1 MICLMK
7 IIKTNLY
14 LSALKKLKIT
24 DAEEGVLI
32 SELAENPKKGDVIP
46 NSGGFRKIR
55 MAFGGRGKSKGA
67 RVIYFYV
74 VQVLDNADIIYLVMA
89 YSKNQ
94 KVNLTSSELKQLRE
108 LAKELK

>member
-1 MICLMK
+1 MK
-7 IIKTNLY
+7 IRKTNLY

-32 SELAENPKKGDVIP
+32 GELAENPKKGDVIP

-74 VQVLDNADIIYLVMA
+74 VQVSDNADIIYLVMA